1 MMSSPKPEKKTSYMI
16 RSRKANLGD
25 GKLLGDGLVH
35 KRHLIEEIEVNDV
48 SLKKKQSVEEVLTKT
63 AN

>member
-1 MMSSPKPEKKTSYMI
+1 MSPPKPEKKTSYMI
-16 RSRKANLGD
+16 RRSRKANLGD

-48 SLKKKQSVEEVLTKT
+48 SLKKTESGGGSNQD
-63 AN
+63 N